1 MTDICQEELKD
12 NFNHF
17 DTDGDGRIVLSEFK
31 LLLLA
36 LETIEPGES
45 AEIGFNE
52 IDLDGNGSIDF
63 EEFSEW
69 FNSQ

>member
-12 NFNHF
+12 NFDHF
-17 DTDGDGRIVLSEFK
+17 DTDGDGSIQLSEFER
-31 LLLLA
+31 LLQA
-36 LETIEPGES
+36 LEALEPGES
-45 AEIGFNE
+45 AEIGFNA